1 MSRPVALLIVSI
13 FLVSFTFSLP
23 GASSSII
30 RRTSNLP
37 ARSSRDYRKAHSLGD
52 HYNFDPRDGW
62 TTFNA
67 TTFPGSNSSTLE
79 PRANK
84 TQTNSEKKKAKVSD
98 ITDLALKSLS
108 KFIGVTITWYT
119 GHDLLNPSCWA
130 NSEWTP
136 TDESFVSAL
145 TLDGWETKPKCFDFL
160 ELCNGPQKC
169 VYVRVVDSC
178 AGCAVGSKH
187 VDLTKAAFSQLAS
200 LDEGTLSVNMRL
212 ATSPDEAEWVTA
224 LWGPPA
230 PGK

>member
-37 ARSSRDYRKAHSLGD
+37 AKSSRDYRKAHSLGD
-52 HYNFDPRDGW
+52 YHNFDPRDGW

-84 TQTNSEKKKAKVSD
+84 TQTNGEKKKAKVSD
-98 ITDLALKSLS
+98 VTDLALKSLS

-169 VYVRVVDSC
+169 VFVRVVDSC

-212 ATSPDEAEWVTA
+212 ATSPNEAEWQPA
-224 LWGPPA
+224 LWGPLTH
-230 PGK
+230 GK